1 MSALETLFGKS
12 QLAEA
17 AYSNF
22 INASTGTVFNTD
34 AQVQAVLVDGEFSIS
49 QAANFVTQWRV
60 LDQYTAPSNSLGFGG
75 TGFSATLFQ
84 NIHTNGFT
92 FAIRG
97 TEPGFADLVAD
108 VNDIVVDGIA
118 MDQLVDMFNYWQR
131 LTTAPGVSYS
141 AARLIASDEETAQ
154 LRALQLLIPVL
165 GVAGYNAYIASLT
178 NSGAILDS
186 SLGFAS
192 GVRRIER
199 LSSSIAFQGTVLE
212 MGAGK
217 ISAANPLDVVGH
229 SLGGHLAS
237 AFTRLFPLVPAQAVT
252 VNGAGFPT
260 GSTLGLS
267 GYALSNIQNL
277 FGALNGGANFDPSK
291 IYNVHGSGPT
301 FVTMNNQY
309 GLVQPGSTQEVYIE
323 SSFPAPNHTFGHGV
337 AQVTDSLAVYDL
349 FAQLDSAL
357 RAASLAEVNAKL
369 KPMFEST
376 SAIALGSLERSV
388 NALVKALSLDF
399 PVLADEDDREGLFKR
414 IVALQSTITSLT
426 SANPAISIELL
437 VNKDLPTITANS
449 FVQAAYRYA
458 LKELNTFAILGLDSL
473 FTVHNTGVFA
483 GALDLYDAGSGRGSI
498 TQSWIE
504 DRAKLLAALIAG
516 NTQDNPQIARIPG
529 SGDITTEYTYYAAD
543 EAHTFFADPVD
554 RSSGQLRTQVVQFA
568 DDQGR
573 ELIGSDFLL
582 GDRLYGGIGR
592 DVLLGKRGDDVL
604 EGGLGKDYLSGE
616 EGNDTLI
623 SLDNSPG
630 DRLRGG
636 TGNDIYYA
644 DFGDSIADTPESSGS
659 GRVYVGA
666 DKVLLTGGTR
676 KQDESFFKSGD
687 GRFVYSTDGVG
698 AIYVREV
705 GRAGEA
711 LKIDTP
717 TGSVPG
723 LSDDGSTVTTGRP
736 DLGIALVT
744 HFEARPRPPEVS
756 GTPSIAQLFKLAGTW
771 KPRKDPLALD
781 LGAPGLHTLEDLGEG
796 IVRFD
801 HDGNGSRTGT
811 GWLTGE
817 DAWVVLDRD
826 GDGEISIGAEL
837 FGVDTQLPEGTLAHN
852 GYEAIAPLDTNG
864 DHRVDSNDAALEE
877 WQIRADVDGN
887 GIIGNEEY
895 RAASF
900 DDLQLW
906 RDTNHNGYSEPFEL
920 STITEEGIAS
930 IGTLMTPSGAEL
942 PGGNRLIGTSTF
954 TRTDGSTGASGALDL
969 ARETFYRDFKSP
981 PDYDPA
987 VDGLPS
993 AAGSGRVR
1001 NLQEAAASSP
1011 QLRAALLLAATA
1023 ATREAQWGAMD
1034 EVLLQWADSST
1045 LRGGTEAA
1053 WLQPEHALM
1062 VYRFGGIGSTSVLNA
1077 YNALTSG
1084 VAVDPVTLPA
1094 DWYPQQQSQQYRDQV
1109 ARIEVLERFV
1119 GQNFVDLTGTSPSAI
1134 SLSRMNASATSPGWN
1149 YSVNAF
1155 SRDLSGT
1162 PLVFLNKSYEIL
1174 KETVYG
1180 PIAAQTR
1187 LKPYIDAALLASESR
1202 NFSAVEELLLNT
1214 RAASPAEG
1222 LADLVELGRYVG
1234 VELIER
1240 GWIEL
1245 PRLIETWSREALADT
1260 SLLSLTQSLRISVR
1274 DNVSGSG
1281 TFYGDIVL
1289 GSDWLPGYS
1298 TPAQMELRG
1307 LEGNDFLLGGAVYE
1321 IIYGG
1326 AGNDII
1332 SLGTG
1337 DKRVMGGGGRDLYIF
1352 GRASGT
1358 VVSDTYVWDPIM
1370 SEADLD
1376 VVQLLPGVQQSDVR
1390 VRRETL
1396 NPQFES
1402 AALSISIAGSS
1413 AKFIDNLFADNDSTS
1428 YRTLDALRFADGT
1441 SWDLL
1446 TLRLKTLEGSSSND
1460 TLRGYDDSDDTIE
1473 GLGGNDFLRGMQ
1485 GDDVL
1490 LGGEGNDV
1498 LEGGRGADV
1507 LDGGAG
1513 ADQLYGGIGVDT
1525 YVLRADG
1532 GHDILNRANAGFILG
1547 DYYASFPDLDTIR
1560 VDSGIDP
1567 SQLRLLNSAGGLL
1580 VSLAS
1585 GGASM
1590 RDTGNALNPDYN
1602 LDGPGIARIEFANGI
1617 FWDAVEIRRR
1627 SLLGATENG
1636 ETIRGYANSN
1646 DAIAGQG
1653 GNDVLFGFGGADAL
1667 QGDQGND
1674 TLYGDA
1680 GDDQLAGGGGNDTL
1694 YGDAGDDQLAGGA
1707 GSDTLIGG
1715 CGDDLYTFSRGD
1727 GLDIL
1732 VDAVALSDSSD
1743 VLRFTADISAEDIQL
1758 AVDADNLYIEIR
1770 DSTDAVTLSR
1780 GNLGLD
1786 RVEFADGTVWGHTT
1800 LTADSITRRGSA
1812 FADSLIGTGA
1822 NDHLQGLAGN
1832 DALSGLGGSDMLE
1845 GGLGN
1850 DVLLG
1855 GAGGDILDG
1864 GAGDDRLE
1872 GGEGSDFYQFDTGFG
1887 RDLIVETGDA
1897 VEDVLRFLP
1906 GVSSGDIKLT
1916 RDLNFIYLE
1925 VRGDSDVISFAREN
1939 LGLDRIEIADCTLWS
1954 REDLLS
1960 ESVPFRVTSGN
1971 DLIYGGADGDTLI
1984 GLAGNDVIHGLEGA
1998 DFLDGGVGND
2008 LLLGNQ
2014 GEDVL
2019 DGEDGNDHLLGNE
2032 GDDILIGST
2041 GDDILEGGPG
2051 EDTYLIGLH
2060 HGNDRVLEV
2069 DNPDGDVDALAFGE
2083 EIAPGDILVTPQGDD
2098 AILTLRASGQTVT
2111 LVDWLSTPGARIETI
2126 TFDDDTIWNAA
2137 TIDSLLGDSLNII
2150 GTDDSDDLEGGDAA
2164 EVIRGLGATDWISG
2178 GRGDDVL
2185 DGGDGDDYLSGED
2198 GDDLLIGGEGSDYL
2212 SGGQGNDRYVFQP
2225 GFGIDHLYEEGRNF
2239 GGGDTIEFGAG
2250 IGPQDVKVHQSYGLA
2265 AIYLRFADPND
2276 RLHIQDWRIYED
2288 GVIEQV
2294 SFDDGSVWTS
2304 EEILSR
2310 IEVALPS
2317 AYDDILDVNVDAD
2330 ADGEWVNA
2338 QAGDDWLFGGAG
2350 NDVLRGDAGNDR
2362 IEDSRGIN
2370 IFDGGEGDDQLLAI
2384 APYSDAG
2391 GSAMII
2397 GGAGN
2402 DSIDI
2407 YSPDSIV
2414 LFNRGDGC
2422 DWLYS
2427 EELPRF
2433 TLSLGGGIRLEDL
2446 DLHQDGY
2453 QLLLSLGDEDS
2464 IGISSD
2470 VEFSAQQIPQIILQI
2485 IDEGMVIAYDL
2496 SVAIRDFY
2504 LALDADLEISMSLAS
2519 ALQPYIL
2526 NTSTSHAMGGDIAF
2540 RYATGGAYQS
2550 LTLAQIQ
2557 SIVGSPEFGIEAQGI
2572 TPLTVN
2578 LAPRLALAVTDLAVQ
2593 EDTPFRFEL
2602 PNITFSDPDALGAI
2616 AFDDFSVTVVAPQT
2630 VQAPSQPDSQP
2641 VSANAPVAIVDVLW
2655 TFDPIEVRGSESPA
2669 PLSDYMDSLAVE
2681 ISQSPSPSLTFTA
2694 QPATGAPL
2702 LVDDNADL
2710 AINTH
2715 GPTSSPAFIDSLAG
2729 DISQSQS
2736 SSLTLTVDAAT
2747 DAPLLVYDNA
2757 DSAVNTPGPK
2767 SSPAFIESM
2776 AGDIPQSQSSSLT
2789 LPVQV
2794 AADAALMA
2802 DDNADLAVSAPGPAS
2817 SPALSEFSAG
2827 NPIQRDAQLAASAT
2841 RDPDAGVVR
2850 GIGDWYAQGSS
2861 AEAQQLQ
2868 LDAPSADGPANA
2880 EDSSRSS
2887 QSSVLAATRDTDGS
2901 TGPEA
2906 PSLWALSEALL
2917 QFHLAT
2923 AIESALGVDQGAEF
2937 SFGFPLGS
2945 SLESTQNLIGAPG
2958 FGQDAQSMQ
2967 SFGGLQEGLA
2977 RLL

>member
-1 MSALETLFGKS
+1 MITAKRITQYAWMSEASYFGFVGVPIGTTSNDLER
-12 QLAEA
+12 QLSPTGGANQFAPRQAIEFA
-17 AYSNF
+17 NAMSGFSFVAHLPNTSNGT
-22 INASTGTVFNTD
+22 SLTVFKSNI
-34 AQVQAVLVDGEFSIS
+34 VGDG
-49 QAANFVTQWRV
+49 A
-60 LDQYTAPSNSLGFGG
+60 YTVSV
-75 TGFSATLFQ
+75 
-84 NIHTNGFT
+84 
-92 FAIRG
+92 RG
-97 TEPGFADLVAD
+97 TEPFAGVGAD
-108 VNDIVVDGIA
+108 IFEDVFGIVLAGKAKVQLIEAFRYYKQITTPGGQAVVYTESEVSAMAGVLYSGTPIAGIPESIGAAISAFYAFASNDVGLGPSG
-118 MDQLVDMFNYWQR
+118 Q
-131 LTTAPGVSYS
+131 T
-141 AARLIASDEETAQ
+141 
-154 LRALQLLIPVL
+154 LIP
-165 GVAGYNAYIASLT
+165 
-178 NSGAILDS
+178 SGA
-186 SLGFAS
+186 
-192 GVRRIER
+192 
-199 LSSSIAFQGTVLE
+199 SINFT
-212 MGAGK
+212 
-217 ISAANPLDVVGH
+217 GH
-229 SLGGHLAS
+229 SLGGHVAYLLAQ
-237 AFTRLFPLVPAQAVT
+237 LVESTA
-252 VNGAGFPT
+252 VNGRTVGDVVTYNAPGENALPFEILNW
-260 GSTLGLS
+260 LGIDT
-267 GYALSNIQNL
+267 NVQ
-277 FGALNGGANFDPSK
+277 GGAIGSK
-291 IYNVHGSGPT
+291 HLAL
-301 FVTMNNQY
+301 Y
-309 GLVQPGSTQEVYIE
+309 GLGGLNVTAGLGQVIGTRKPIFIETEAANQPE
-323 SSFPAPNHTFGHGV
+323 NHSMV
-337 AQVTDSLAVYDL
+337 RLSDSLA
-349 FAQLDSAL
+349 FQQLI
-357 RAASLAEVNAKL
+357 
-369 KPMFEST
+369 
-376 SAIALGSLERSV
+376 SAIDENISGDTI
-388 NALVKALSLDF
+388 NAVQKALSASMGNTLERG
-399 PVLADEDDREGLFKR
+399 VEAIYRLF
-414 IVALQSTITSLT
+414 SGTS
-426 SANPAISIELL
+426 ISIPIGNRSAYYEKISEVRATIEPL
-437 VNKDLPTITANS
+437 VASQSIVFESLANISSSDLARMA
-449 FVQAAYRYA
+449 QASDGIAYRYA
-458 LKELNTFAILGLDSL
+458 LKEVLPFAILGLNSL
-473 FTVHNTGVFA
+473 YNQYNPRSALGVA
-483 GALDLYDAGSGRGSI
+483 DGPLDLYDSTSGDGALSEA
-498 TQSWIE
+498 WIE

-744 HFEARPRPPEVS
+744 HFEARPRPLEVS

-920 STITEEGIAS
+920 SSITEEGIAS

-1053 WLQPEHALM
+1053 RLRPEHALM

-1274 DNVSGSG
+1274 DNISGSG

-1498 LEGGRGADV
+1498 LEGGRGTDV

-1715 CGDDLYTFSRGD
+1715 SGDDLYTFSRGD

-1732 VDAVALSDSSD
+1732 VDAVALSDPSD
-1743 VLRFTADISAEDIQL
+1743 VLRFTADISPEDIQL
-1758 AVDADNLYIEIR
+1758 VVDADNLYIEIR

-1872 GGEGSDFYQFDTGFG
+1872 GGEGSDFYRFDTGFG

-1939 LGLDRIEIADCTLWS
+1939 LGLDRIEIADGTLWS

-2014 GEDVL
+2014 GEDIL

-2069 DNPDGDVDALAFGE
+2069 DNPDGDVDTLAFGE

-2265 AIYLRFADPND
+2265 AIYLRFADPHD

-2317 AYDDILDVNVDAD
+2317 AYDDILDVNVDVDADADVD

-2794 AADAALMA
+2794 AADAPLMA